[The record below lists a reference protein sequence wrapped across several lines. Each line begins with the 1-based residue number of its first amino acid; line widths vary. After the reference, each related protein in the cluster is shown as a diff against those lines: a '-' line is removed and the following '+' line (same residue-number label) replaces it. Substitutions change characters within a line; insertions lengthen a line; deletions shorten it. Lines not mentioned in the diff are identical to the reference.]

1 MYMQEALEA
10 VCKKRKLNPNEYAL
24 LVRDMSVLILL
35 DRTVA
40 SLEGKSDLVLVKR
53 SMLPRYGI
61 VDTGKSMRTT
71 DPNGEPCL
79 FFSLRADTTFY
90 FRSVDLQEDVRNS
103 WRAKLRD
110 GLHGCLQGMVLGV
123 TKHCQEH

>member
-10 VCKKRKLNPNEYAL
+10 VCRKRKLNPNEYAL

-61 VDTGKSMRTT
+61 VDAGKSMRTT
-71 DPNGEPCL
+71 DPNGESLSFFEIPPPC
-79 FFSLRADTTFY
+79 FFFFCEGLTRRRPVSQLRFS
-90 FRSVDLQEDVRNS
+90 RGCR
-103 WRAKLRD
+103 KLPGPR
-110 GLHGCLQGMVLGV
+110 
-123 TKHCQEH
+123 TP

>member
-10 VCKKRKLNPNEYAL
+10 VCRKRKLDPNEYAL

-71 DPNGEPCL
+71 DPNGQS
-79 FFSLRADTTFY
+79 FSLSLFHCGELTRRLVSQLRFS
-90 FRSVDLQEDVRNS
+90 RGGR
-103 WRAKLRD
+103 KL
-110 GLHGCLQGMVLGV
+110 LEPK
-123 TKHCQEH
+123 TP